1 MQCVGAGAEVVVAP
15 PSIYVQYVRDKLN
28 QQLGVAAQNCYKVEM
43 GAFTGEIRSQSDIIT
58 HTHNRLMAFL
68 SGTVFTPVCVDI
80 TADVITI

>member
-28 QQLGVAAQNCYKVEM
+28 QQLGVAAQNCYEVEK

-58 HTHNRLMAFL
+58 HTHTHNRLTAFCL
-68 SGTVFTPVCVDI
+68 GLFSHLFT
-80 TADVITI
+80 